1 MTILSLLYWIA
12 VVVTVFTLTYFKV
25 TVGSLYAII
34 YYYSVVEILLNPILF
49 ISDRLYT
56 TVNIMSSLTKLTTQF
71 LGQLCLIRDISG
83 IDQQFIHYAHP
94 AAVLFILIMISIL
107 ARRSSKVSSF
117 VSRGIIPFICFLLIL
132 SYTSMAT
139 TSLLL
144 MRPLTFVDVDKVYT
158 YLSPDIQYLHGRHIA
173 YIIPA
178 IIFTI
183 VIVIGFPLLLLLEP
197 FLNSKINFIKIK
209 PLLDQFQG
217 CYKDKYRCFAG
228 YYMICRLVII
238 LLVIV
243 KISDDFTM
251 QYLLISSCALMGLIH
266 ILVRPYAN
274 VMHNIL
280 DGILLQ
286 FITITSVLPIAE
298 IVDNYNETFVAVT
311 AYLLVI
317 LPLTSFIAVK
327 FWINKHNIQKSF
339 KHLMSVIGSYILR
352 NGVATNDEDDE
363 QQPLTAEMGEFEI
376 VVDDEMRRNAIV
388 VDV

>member
-1 MTILSLLYWIA
+1 MTLPSLLYWTT
-12 VVVTVFTLTYFKV
+12 VVVTVFILTCIKV
-25 TVGSLYAII
+25 TVGSLYASI
-34 YYYSVVEILLNPILF
+34 YYYSVVDILLNPVLF
-49 ISDRLYT
+49 ISNGLYT
-56 TVNIMSSLTKLTTQF
+56 IVKVMSSLTKLTPQY
-71 LGQLCLIRDISG
+71 LGQPCLVRNMSG

-94 AAVLFILIMISIL
+94 AAALFILIMISML

-117 VSRGIIPFICFLLIL
+117 VSRGIIPFICFLMIL

-183 VIVIGFPLLLLLEP
+183 VIVTGFPLLLSLEP

-243 KISDDFTM
+243 KISDDFTT

-274 VMHNIL
+274 AIHNIL

-286 FITITSVLPIAE
+286 LIVIISVLPIVE
-298 IVDNYNETFVAVT
+298 IVDNYDETFVVVI

-327 FWINKHNIQKSF
+327 FWINKNKS
-339 KHLMSVIGSYILR
+339 KNSLS
-352 NGVATNDEDDE
+352 T
-363 QQPLTAEMGEFEI
+363 
-376 VVDDEMRRNAIV
+376 
-388 VDV
+388 

>member
-1 MTILSLLYWIA
+1 
-12 VVVTVFTLTYFKV
+12 
-25 TVGSLYAII
+25 
-34 YYYSVVEILLNPILF
+34 
-49 ISDRLYT
+49 
-56 TVNIMSSLTKLTTQF
+56 
-71 LGQLCLIRDISG
+71 
-83 IDQQFIHYAHP
+83 
-94 AAVLFILIMISIL
+94 
-107 ARRSSKVSSF
+107 
-117 VSRGIIPFICFLLIL
+117 
-132 SYTSMAT
+132 MAT

-144 MRPLTFVDVDKVYT
+144 MRPLTFVDVDQVYT

-197 FLNSKINFIKIK
+197 YLNSKINLIKIK

-243 KISDDFTM
+243 KISDDFTT

-274 VMHNIL
+274 AIHNIL

-286 FITITSVLPIAE
+286 LIVIISVLPIVE
-298 IVDNYNETFVAVT
+298 IVDNYDETFVVVI

-327 FWINKHNIQKSF
+327 IWINKNNIQKSF
-339 KHLMSVIGSYILR
+339 KSLMSICTHIKGNEV
-352 NGVATNDEDDE
+352 TNDETK
-363 QQPLTAEMGEFEI
+363 PLLRTRNLEI
-376 VVDDEMRRNAIV
+376 AVNDEMRRNVIV